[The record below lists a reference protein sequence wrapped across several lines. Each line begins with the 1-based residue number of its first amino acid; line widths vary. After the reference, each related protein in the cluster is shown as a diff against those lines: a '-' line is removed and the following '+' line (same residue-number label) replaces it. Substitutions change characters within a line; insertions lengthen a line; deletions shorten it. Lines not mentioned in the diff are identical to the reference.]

1 MMEFLLYLLGLI
13 LGVVLGGY
21 ILLYGRRSLW
31 ATLGVV
37 GLAATANL
45 LAVLVAGVDTGR
57 DLIYGQAWDLLGI
70 ALAVGVVGVV
80 LGRFAPALAVLL
92 IGFVAGADVALW
104 LYDISAY
111 LITAVAQLSEQIA
124 LWVGLGIILLGG
136 LAGLWFVR
144 KYRDEALILI
154 TMVLG
159 TQLIILGL
167 GISTRSS
174 WTAIV
179 ALGLALFGVV
189 RQYADYLSESEGD
202 ASRSAE
208 DYQSPLGPPPLEPLE
223 PIEPAG

>member
-1 MMEFLLYLLGLI
+1 MMAFILYLVVLV

-31 ATLGVV
+31 ATLGIVA
-37 GLAATANL
+37 LMTTANL

-57 DLIYGQAWDLLGI
+57 DLIYGQAWDLVGI
-70 ALAVGVVGVV
+70 ALAVGVAGLV
-80 LGRFAPALAVLL
+80 LGRLAPTLAVLL
-92 IGFVAGADVALW
+92 IGFVAGANVALW
-104 LYDISAY
+104 LYDITAY

-154 TMVLG
+154 TMILG
-159 TQLIILGL
+159 TQLIIIGL
-167 GISTRSS
+167 GISTSSS

-179 ALGLALFGVV
+179 ALVLALVGVV
-189 RQYADYLSESEGD
+189 RQYADYLNESEGD
-202 ASRSAE
+202 AVRTP
-208 DYQSPLGPPPLEPLE
+208 DDRQNPLGPPPLEPLE
-223 PIEPAG
+223 PVG

>member
-1 MMEFLLYLLGLI
+1 MEIILYLVVLV
-13 LGVVLGGY
+13 LGVGLGGY
-21 ILLYGRRSLW
+21 ILLYGRRALW
-31 ATLGVV
+31 ATLGIV
-37 GLAATANL
+37 GLLTTANL

-57 DLIYGQAWDLLGI
+57 DLIYGQAWELVGI

-92 IGFVAGADVALW
+92 IGFVAGAGVALW

-167 GISTRSS
+167 GISTGSS
-174 WTAIV
+174 WTAI
-179 ALGLALFGVV
+179 LALILALVGVV
-189 RQYADYLSESEGD
+189 RQYADYAGEGEGD
-202 ASRSAE
+202 GSRSAE
-208 DYQSPLGPPPLEPLE
+208 DYQNPLGPPPLQPIEPLE
-223 PIEPAG
+223 PTG

>member
-31 ATLGVV
+31 ATLGIV